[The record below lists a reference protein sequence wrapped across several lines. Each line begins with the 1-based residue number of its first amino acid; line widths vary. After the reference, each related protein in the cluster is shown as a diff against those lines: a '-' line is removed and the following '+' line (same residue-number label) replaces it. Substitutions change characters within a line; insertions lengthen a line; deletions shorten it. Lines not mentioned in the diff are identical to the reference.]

1 MVILGIDPGIEKTG
15 YGILEIESLKK
26 RAVKKAAWG
35 CIQTKKSEKHHDRL
49 FLIYQNILKLV
60 KKAKPDLIGIEK
72 LFIFKNL
79 KTALIVSE
87 ARGAILTA
95 LAQKNIP
102 IYEFTPLQ
110 VKQTLT
116 NYGRADKNQIQVM
129 VKATLGLKEIPKP
142 DDAADGLA
150 IALCALYRLPASPN
164 EMKTSQGG

>member
-95 LAQKNIP
+95 LAQNNIP

-142 DDAADGLA
+142 DDAADALA
-150 IALCALYRLPASPN
+150 IALCALYRLPRS
-164 EMKTSQGG
+164 